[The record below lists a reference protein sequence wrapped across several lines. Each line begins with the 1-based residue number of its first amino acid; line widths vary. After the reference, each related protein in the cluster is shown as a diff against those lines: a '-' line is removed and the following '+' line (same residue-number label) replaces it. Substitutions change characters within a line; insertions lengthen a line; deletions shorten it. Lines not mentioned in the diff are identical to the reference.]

1 MRFGVSCGQLR
12 SGVVLMGESAEDLFP
27 VDPVIG
33 EVDRLGW
40 AGLCLS
46 WGELAEGAVR
56 PGPVVMHQVLGQH
69 PAQVLLVDDQQPV
82 EEFPAQGADDPFAGR
97 VRSGEP
103 ASRAAG
109 GSLLGSRSS
118 AFLLVAIAGVD
129 TLTTV
134 R

>member
-1 MRFGVSCGQLR
+1 MRFGVSSEQL
-12 SGVVLMGESAEDLFP
+12 GIDVVLVGKSAEDLLP
-27 VDPVIG
+27 VDLVLD
-33 EVDRLGW
+33 EVDRLGR
-40 AGLCLS
+40 AGVGLRR
-46 WGELAEGAVR
+46 GELAEGAVR
-56 PGPVVMHQVLGQH
+56 PGRFVVRQVLGQH